1 MAQWVGTA
9 VLPAPLYS
17 AQSMSIAIKHAN
29 NTLLHLRQQQGKSKS
44 LIVRFNSFNFSNEK
58 IVITI
63 ENNNNT
69 INKIISFICIYI
81 NNL

>member
-29 NTLLHLRQQQGKSKS
+29 NTLLHLRQQQGRGRQDIHPLPAQLSDRSRPSIKVSAGG
-44 LIVRFNSFNFSNEK
+44 
-58 IVITI
+58 
-63 ENNNNT
+63 
-69 INKIISFICIYI
+69 
-81 NNL
+81 